1 MTIFFLVLVGLLIL
15 VFGYGFYKTQKM
27 RNAPE
32 VPTSEKIKILSDKT
46 FAQQTKN
53 GIVLVDF
60 WASWCMPCKMMA
72 PILNEVAEQVSAGVT
87 IAKLNV
93 EQNQA
98 TASKYKVRS
107 IPTMIL
113 FKDGKEVTRIVGVKP
128 KDFVL
133 KEINKIK

>member
-1 MTIFFLVLVGLLIL
+1 MTLFFLILVGLLIL

-32 VPTSEKIKILSDKT
+32 VPASEKIKILSDKT
-46 FAQQTKN
+46 FAQQTKS

-72 PILNEVAEQVSAGVT
+72 PILNEVAEQVSSGVT

-93 EQNQA
+93 EQNQT

-113 FKDGKEVTRIVGVKP
+113 FKDGKEMTRIVGVKP

-133 KEINKIK
+133 KEINKLK

>member
-1 MTIFFLVLVGLLIL
+1 MTLFFIVLGVIIIV
-15 VFGYGFYKTQKM
+15 VFGYGFYTTQKM
-27 RNAPE
+27 KKAPD
-32 VPTSEKIKILSDKT
+32 VPNSAKIKVLSDKV
-46 FAQQTKN
+46 FGQQIKS
-53 GIVLVDF
+53 GVVLVDF

-72 PILNEVAEQVSAGVT
+72 PILNEVAEQAKQGVT

-113 FKDGKEVTRIVGVKP
+113 FKDGKEMTRIVGVKP
-128 KDFVL
+128 KDYVL
-133 KEINKIK
+133 KEIAKVQ